1 MSLKY
6 YTVLFL
12 FVILSS
18 SIKAQNIPEGY
29 RYLGDLDI
37 SQSDYYPTELKY
49 FKEANVIAINSGA
62 RKSLTEVFNI
72 DSWEKVGSFIAKK
85 WLYSWTSFT
94 DSQNPNILY
103 FGGGRKFHRYN
114 LKTKTYDMISS
125 KKISNVP
132 EDLYSN
138 LALASTSYHGDIIT
152 YMIPEY
158 YIITCN
164 ESIAKIYLWEGRI
177 N

>member
-62 RKSLTEVFNI
+62 RKSLTEV
-72 DSWEKVGSFIAKK
+72 
-85 WLYSWTSFT
+85 
-94 DSQNPNILY
+94 
-103 FGGGRKFHRYN
+103 
-114 LKTKTYDMISS
+114 
-125 KKISNVP
+125 
-132 EDLYSN
+132 
-138 LALASTSYHGDIIT
+138 
-152 YMIPEY
+152 
-158 YIITCN
+158 
-164 ESIAKIYLWEGRI
+164 
-177 N
+177 

>member
-62 RKSLTEVFNI
+62 GKSLTEVFNI
-72 DSWEKVGSFIAKK
+72 DSWEKVGNLLPKSGCILGHLLPIRKTLIFFI
-85 WLYSWTSFT
+85 SEVDENFT
-94 DSQNPNILY
+94 D
-103 FGGGRKFHRYN
+103 
-114 LKTKTYDMISS
+114 
-125 KKISNVP
+125 
-132 EDLYSN
+132 
-138 LALASTSYHGDIIT
+138 II
-152 YMIPEY
+152 
-158 YIITCN
+158 
-164 ESIAKIYLWEGRI
+164 
-177 N
+177 